1 MKKFDGLIKRILLD
15 ESPVFVDKPLPI
27 SLNDRTTNKETVNKS
42 IQDGEKI
49 NSFDGREVYKIVV
62 NNFVYFCFIKNGV
75 ADAYVEFFV
84 DNKETNS
91 KRVLQRKSEDSKGL
105 LRNAF
110 LNYFSHIFSSIKLDQ
125 TANVHGKQFFKKLL
139 KEATERGFKTT
150 VVNEETNEEAS
161 YNDED
166 FEQYWSGQTIIN
178 NKQVNPN
185 DLLFKIYYK

>member
-27 SLNDRTTNKETVNKS
+27 SLNDRTTNKEAVNKS

-49 NSFDGREVYKIVV
+49 NSFEGREVYKIVV
-62 NNFVYFCFIKNGV
+62 NNFVYFCFVKNGV

-150 VVNEETNEEAS
+150 VV
-161 YNDED
+161 DED

>member
-27 SLNDRTTNKETVNKS
+27 SLNDRTTNKEAVNKS